1 MRFQELMPDPLHWL
15 GVTRID
21 KFISMSDM
29 KYDAIVSSGIE
40 IIDRIDIPDEL
51 IPPDAKASAHDA
63 SRLPPDYLQITSR
76 LPPDYL
82 QMPPDASRCQG
93 EGAAEEH
100 MMASD
105 CHMVASDCHMMA
117 SGFQIIASVGHTIG
131 SECTSTSLRWASPQ
145 VEIDAKVYAGYYAG
159 SKEVKTMEQLAFT
172 VGRVNES
179 WQAAEPVSSAPPSH
193 E

>member
-1 MRFQELMPDPLHWL
+1 
-15 GVTRID
+15 
-21 KFISMSDM
+21 
-29 KYDAIVSSGIE
+29 
-40 IIDRIDIPDEL
+40 
-51 IPPDAKASAHDA
+51 
-63 SRLPPDYLQITSR
+63 
-76 LPPDYL
+76 
-82 QMPPDASRCQG
+82 
-93 EGAAEEH
+93 

-117 SGFQIIASVGHTIG
+117 SGFQIIASDGHTIG

-179 WQAAEPVSSAPPSH
+179 WRAAEPVSSAPPSH

>member
-63 SRLPPDYLQITSR
+63 SRCLQITSRLPPDYLQITSR
-76 LPPDYL
+76 LPPDASRCL

-93 EGAAEEH
+93 EGAAEY
-100 MMASD
+100 
-105 CHMVASDCHMMA
+105 
-117 SGFQIIASVGHTIG
+117 T
-131 SECTSTSLRWASPQ
+131 
-145 VEIDAKVYAGYYAG
+145 
-159 SKEVKTMEQLAFT
+159 
-172 VGRVNES
+172 
-179 WQAAEPVSSAPPSH
+179 
-193 E
+193 

>member
-51 IPPDAKASAHDA
+51 IPPDAK
-63 SRLPPDYLQITSR
+63 
-76 LPPDYL
+76 
-82 QMPPDASRCQG
+82 
-93 EGAAEEH
+93 
-100 MMASD
+100 
-105 CHMVASDCHMMA
+105 
-117 SGFQIIASVGHTIG
+117 
-131 SECTSTSLRWASPQ
+131 

-179 WQAAEPVSSAPPSH
+179 WRAAEPVSSAPPSH

>member
-1 MRFQELMPDPLHWL
+1 
-15 GVTRID
+15 
-21 KFISMSDM
+21 
-29 KYDAIVSSGIE
+29 
-40 IIDRIDIPDEL
+40 
-51 IPPDAKASAHDA
+51 
-63 SRLPPDYLQITSR
+63 
-76 LPPDYL
+76 
-82 QMPPDASRCQG
+82 
-93 EGAAEEH
+93 

-105 CHMVASDCHMMA
+105 CHMMASDCHMMA
-117 SGFQIIASVGHTIG
+117 SGFQMIASDGHTIA

-159 SKEVKTMEQLAFT
+159 SKEVKTMEQLAYT